1 MPTVNDLVALGNHSY
16 TPNLR
21 NGDAGPA
28 GAVVIDRAVIP
39 ASGFQ
44 ATAYRLPDGDVV
56 VALAVVIVVVVKEVW
71 WRQRRA
77 DITSH

>member
-28 GAVVIDRAVIP
+28 GAVVIVSHP
-39 ASGFQ
+39 
-44 ATAYRLPDGDVV
+44 VV
-56 VALAVVIVVVVKEVW
+56 YE
-71 WRQRRA
+71 R
-77 DITSH
+77 